1 MFSLFSIISLSILP
15 AFLCSNITNVTDVFY
30 SNCQNSKSYGCFTSS
45 DKIGNCSITKTC
57 DFGIT
62 WIGESEHS
70 YKIQLISKTGKDVF
84 SEIKDEQKLRCTGL
98 SFQFGSAVYYH

>member
-1 MFSLFSIISLSILP
+1 M
-15 AFLCSNITNVTDVFY
+15 
-30 SNCQNSKSYGCFTSS
+30 
-45 DKIGNCSITKTC
+45 TKTC
-57 DFGIT
+57 DFGVT